1 MNKQKIVIIGAG
13 IVGACMAYHLAKRNQ
28 DVTVIERHSAAAREV
43 TEKSFAWI
51 HTTHRVAPE
60 YWHLYDAAVEEYHI
74 LQQELSELEIHW
86 HGALTWDIP
95 PSKGATLSKIKPG
108 AA

>member
-60 YWHLYDAAVEEYHI
+60 YWHLYDANCGRISHTSARVVRTEHS
-74 LQQELSELEIHW
+74 LAWCANLGHS
-86 HGALTWDIP
+86 A
-95 PSKGATLSKIKPG
+95 SKGATLSKIKPG